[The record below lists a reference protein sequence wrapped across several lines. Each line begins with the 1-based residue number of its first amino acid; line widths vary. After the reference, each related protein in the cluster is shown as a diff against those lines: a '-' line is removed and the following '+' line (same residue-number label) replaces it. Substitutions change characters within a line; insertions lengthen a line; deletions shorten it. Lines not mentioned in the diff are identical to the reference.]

1 MKKTIAA
8 LALSAVMLT
17 AMPLTVFAHGHSHG
31 TDSSAACNSLC
42 SVENCNETGNHQH
55 DGVTYS
61 GHYIGDGHDYHQ
73 ACTTEGCT
81 GPAAMSTME
90 LSACPTAGM
99 TVTALPAPTIMEAI
113 MAGTIIKSQESQS
126 LIS

>member
-1 MKKTIAA
+1 MKKTIVA

-31 TDSSAACNSLC
+31 RIRPPPAIPSAVWKTVMRPGTISTTALRTPATI
-42 SVENCNETGNHQH
+42 SVTAMITIRPAPPRA
-55 DGVTYS
+55 VP
-61 GHYIGDGHDYHQ
+61 
-73 ACTTEGCT
+73 

-99 TVTALPAPTIMEAI
+99 AVTALPAPTIMEAI

>member
-1 MKKTIAA
+1 MKKTIVA

-42 SVENCNETGNHQH
+42 SVENC
-55 DGVTYS
+55 
-61 GHYIGDGHDYHQ
+61 
-73 ACTTEGCT
+73 
-81 GPAAMSTME
+81 
-90 LSACPTAGM
+90 
-99 TVTALPAPTIMEAI
+99 MEAI